1 MPRAPGRSE
10 GLAPDRHPTDSAPE
24 TIRANLQAW
33 ADYVLSAE
41 DLTPARHHRL
51 LITRLQALA
60 EGTIDR
66 LMVLMPPG
74 SAKSTYSSVLFP
86 VWWFTR
92 HPASSVIAAS
102 HTSDLAKH
110 FARRARALVSEH
122 ASVLG
127 YDLHGGQRA
136 TSQWLTSSRGQ
147 YFATGVRGPITGRRA
162 DLAIIDDPIR
172 TLADAESPRQRA
184 HLWDWYRSDLI
195 TRLKP
200 RGRVLIIMTRWHQDD
215 LAGRLLDRSPNEW
228 SLLRLPALA
237 EVDDPMGRSAGQA
250 LWPEWEDEAALLR
263 KRDQVGERVW
273 SALFQQSPQ
282 PLQGSL
288 FKVSQIA
295 TLPVPPDAAS
305 GVIVRAWDLAATAA
319 DGRNDPDYTVG
330 LKLQRDAA
338 GRLVVLDIV
347 RQRTSAL
354 GVEQTLLETA
364 AADGKSVLISL
375 PEDPGQAGK
384 SQVLSYVRQLAGYR
398 VICTRETGS
407 KLTRALPVAA
417 QIEAGNMAL
426 IRAAWNHDFIEEL
439 RDFPYGR
446 KDDQVDALASGFM
459 RAAEM
464 TVPARRIAIP
474 LLAR

>member
-1 MPRAPGRSE
+1 MPRSPGRLQ
-10 GLAPDRHPTDSAPE
+10 GLVPDGHDPGPSRG
-24 TIRANLQAW
+24 TIRADLLAW
-33 ADYVLSAE
+33 ANHVLGA
-41 DLTPARHHRL
+41 DGLAPARHHRL
-51 LITRLQALA
+51 LIAQLQAVA

-86 VWWFTR
+86 IWWFSH

-110 FARRARALVSEH
+110 FARQARSLVVEH
-122 ASVLG
+122 APALG
-127 YDLHGGQRA
+127 FELQGGERAASRWA
-136 TSQWLTSSRGQ
+136 TSARGQ

-172 TLADAESPRQRA
+172 TLADAESPRQRN

-200 RGRVLIIMTRWHQDD
+200 GGRVVIVMTRWHQDD
-215 LAGRLLDRSPNEW
+215 LAGRLLDRHPGEW
-228 SLLRLPALA
+228 TVLRLPALA
-237 EVDDPMGRSAGQA
+237 EADDPMGRLAGEA

-263 KRDQVGERVW
+263 KRDEVGERVW
-273 SALFQQSPQ
+273 SALFQQTPRPS
-282 PLQGSL
+282 QGSL
-288 FKVSQIA
+288 FKISRIEMIA
-295 TLPVPPDAAS
+295 AVPEPAA

-330 LKLQRDAA
+330 VKLLRDAA
-338 GRLVVLDIV
+338 GRLIVLDIL

-354 GVEQTLLETA
+354 EVELALLATA

-384 SQVLSYVRQLAGYR
+384 SQVLSYVRKLAGYQ
-398 VICTRETGS
+398 VVTSRETGS

-426 IRAAWNHDFIEEL
+426 IHAAWNHDFIEEL

-446 KDDQVDALASGFM
+446 KDDQVDALARGFSL
-459 RAAEM
+459 AAEM
-464 TVPARRIAIP
+464 TAPARRIAVP
-474 LLAR
+474 FLAR

>member
-1 MPRAPGRSE
+1 MPRAPGRSQE
-10 GLAPDRHPTDSAPE
+10 LVPDGDDLNAAPD
-24 TIRANLQAW
+24 TIRTDLLTW
-33 ADYVLSAE
+33 AEHTLGTDG
-41 DLTPARHHRL
+41 LTPARHHRL
-51 LITRLQALA
+51 LMARLQAVA

-74 SAKSTYSSVLFP
+74 SAKSTYCSVLFP
-86 VWWFTR
+86 VWWFAR

-102 HTSDLAKH
+102 HTADLAKH
-110 FARRARALVSEH
+110 FARQARALVSEH
-122 ASVLG
+122 AAVLG
-127 YDLHGGQRA
+127 YRLEAGERA
-136 TSQWLTSSRGQ
+136 AARWSTSARGQ
-147 YFATGVRGPITGRRA
+147 YFATGVRGPIAGRRA

-172 TLADAESPRQRA
+172 TLADAESPRQRN

-200 RGRVLIIMTRWHQDD
+200 AGRVVIVMTRWHQDD
-215 LAGRLLDRSPNEW
+215 LAGRLLERNAQDW
-228 SLLRLPALA
+228 TLLRLPALA
-237 EVDDPMGRSAGQA
+237 EADDPMGRLAGQP

-273 SALFQQSPQ
+273 SALFQQSPR

-288 FKVSQIA
+288 FKVSQIEIIPAPPTA
-295 TLPVPPDAAS
+295 TD
-305 GVIVRAWDLAATAA
+305 GMIVRAWDLAATAA

-330 LKLQRDAA
+330 LKLLRDAV
-338 GRLVVLDIV
+338 GRLVVLDLV
-347 RQRTSAL
+347 RLRTSAL
-354 GVEQTLLETA
+354 GVERALMETA

-384 SQVLSYVRQLAGYR
+384 SQALNYVRTLAGYR
-398 VICTRETGS
+398 IVTSRESGS

-417 QIEAGNMAL
+417 QVEAGNLAL
-426 IRAAWNHDFIEEL
+426 VHAAWNHAFIEEL

-446 KDDQVDALASGFM
+446 KDDQVDALARGFSL
-459 RAAEM
+459 AAE
-464 TVPARRIAIP
+464 TTAPARRIAVP